1 MGRFLQPLLLAVSAI
16 ISLPNAGYA
25 LPTLDQPDDDS
36 IFDRGHVFQDFGLT
50 TYKRQQD
57 KVPLRI
63 LSLGASIMSGV
74 GSSTGDG
81 SRKPLRDALRFD
93 GWEVNM
99 VGSLHSGKMK
109 DKDHE
114 AVPGDKINQVR
125 ARLKHSLPYKPN
137 IVLINAGTNDAIQND
152 DPSGAGNRM
161 NNVLNDIWG
170 AEGMG
175 DTCVML
181 STILDITEKT
191 GRVNRVII
199 NNRNRSLVTDRAND
213 GKCIYL
219 ADMDP
224 PGSGGGW
231 ITWDDYDPK
240 ETTKVHPNDEG
251 HRKMAYVFY
260 KAINEAAKDSK
271 IVETGSFEASD
282 PVCDKVYGNGIPA
295 GGKTQR
301 GSGEHDGIYLH
312 KAEEKGVI
320 LTVESDWDRN
330 QWRFARL
337 FSRGY
342 DDLVG
347 WFELEP
353 GVHAFGVWKNSA
365 DGQGK
370 FTRIGDLHPNMY
382 CIPRGLHFIDMNA
395 DGLDDIV
402 CIGQEGNLYLS
413 INKGD
418 GNGDKPPTFG
428 FLDKI
433 KENEGY
439 AQDRVRLADI
449 DGDGRGDYGILD
461 DGGNVHF
468 WRNGGVKNKPEF
480 WQKLGLRFPAKGMGD
495 IRGVRFEDIN
505 GDGRDD
511 WMWVREDGMTDT
523 WTNSRSCLKGKEGD
537 GLNVA
542 WRQGFRDGYKKN
554 EHWTHF
560 GMMDY
565 QTNDEQNLRGRIHF
579 ARIYGTPSAFGN
591 LGRQDYVFLQHET
604 KKKKHV
610 FKMRVWKNIGQ
621 GGTKVLADGKKYCNM
636 AGHDDGKE
644 DYEIRDDDPG
654 GFWDPSPGQIWTPPR
669 EMHRRDLHLADWDN
683 DGDCDII
690 YVDPKSGQLEVF
702 INKYPETKKWE
713 FSPLSNAAPSL
724 HCNQEKGIGI
734 HDLAVRFA
742 DITGNGRA
750 DYLCIE
756 KDGRVTGFVHN
767 DDGSFEDVGQIK
779 FADGRDR
786 ANLRWADVNG
796 DGRDDMLWV
805 DKFTGDASVWYNEDR
820 FDNRDQNSGS
830 SFRWRKIDKPVF
842 RGDVAGT
849 CMYYPDLDG
858 NGRADQHSILG
869 TWTNEARTSFNPSCG
884 VTDEEGDDS
893 NSLEDPKLP
902 VMPSD
907 GDGNAS
913 DEWRKINC
921 QNEGV
926 TDHTM
931 YGPDRWKQVDADGA
945 WVSVIESW
953 QANITAGRAQK
964 HLANNISNYFNGP
977 QDMFCETFAE
987 EGSGCEDLHLQCNSV
1002 NAPAGYFIIHSF
1014 ENLYAMHDNIWKA
1027 VDSAILTNDIG
1038 SIASNFGKIP
1048 TKSSGVAVSILI
1060 DIALTAWGLVMGP
1073 AWNKLIGPK
1082 FSDGTT
1088 ASTVKDT
1095 TNDIVKNSMTLT
1107 KDILNSRAKD
1117 QLGVQNGLTEQMKA
1131 LTQAWKDSVLATQQ
1145 WLFGETDEDNLQ
1157 LGNLISDASMFGDNW
1172 LLDRQE
1178 HAKQVKRAIN
1188 TFLIPLAWAYSPDV
1202 IYPFIASS
1210 DVACDKDPGWND
1222 NNQYWI
1228 ENTAKDNGRYCHN
1241 GKSFWLLMG
1250 RDKKTQCDNK
1260 SGDMWCGKFDSPP
1273 GFSDLVDKAFTDISL
1288 ENVVVGS
1295 INTKEANGGK
1305 NGGYKINIEAPGK
1318 KVLESFL
1325 EKGIESPGI
1334 WNFPICSME
1343 EVIENYYRWFQNDLD
1358 DMANFPCNA

>member
-1 MGRFLQPLLLAVSAI
+1 MGRFMQSLLLTTSVI
-16 ISLPNAGYA
+16 LSLSTTGCAF
-25 LPTLDQPDDDS
+25 PTLSHLDDES
-36 IFDRGHVFQDFGLT
+36 IFGRGHVFADFGPAAH
-50 TYKRQQD
+50 KRQQE

-93 GWEVNM
+93 GWEINM

-114 AVPGDKINQVR
+114 AVPGDKINQVCD
-125 ARLKHSLPYKPN
+125 RLKNSLSYKPN
-137 IVLINAGTNDAIQND
+137 IVIINAGTNDAIQND

-161 NNVLNDIWG
+161 NDILNGIWG

-181 STILDITEKT
+181 SIILDTTDKT
-191 GRVNRVII
+191 GRVNRLTI
-199 NNRNRSLVTDRAND
+199 NNRYRSVVTDRAKE

-271 IVETGSFEASD
+271 IVGTGDFEASN
-282 PVCDKVYGNGIPA
+282 PVCDKVFGNGIPA

-320 LTVESDWDRN
+320 LTIESDWDRN

-337 FSRGY
+337 FSRNY

-402 CIGQEGNLYLS
+402 CVGPEGNLYLS

-418 GNGDKPPTFG
+418 GNGNNPPSFE

-439 AQDRVRLADI
+439 KQDRVRLADI

-468 WRNGGVKNKPEF
+468 WR
-480 WQKLGLRFPAKGMGD
+480 
-495 IRGVRFEDIN
+495 
-505 GDGRDD
+505 
-511 WMWVREDGMTDT
+511 
-523 WTNSRSCLKGKEGD
+523 
-537 GLNVA
+537 
-542 WRQGFRDGYKKN
+542 
-554 EHWTHF
+554 
-560 GMMDY
+560 
-565 QTNDEQNLRGRIHF
+565 
-579 ARIYGTPSAFGN
+579 
-591 LGRQDYVFLQHET
+591 
-604 KKKKHV
+604 
-610 FKMRVWKNIGQ
+610 
-621 GGTKVLADGKKYCNM
+621 
-636 AGHDDGKE
+636 
-644 DYEIRDDDPG
+644 
-654 GFWDPSPGQIWTPPR
+654 
-669 EMHRRDLHLADWDN
+669 
-683 DGDCDII
+683 
-690 YVDPKSGQLEVF
+690 
-702 INKYPETKKWE
+702 
-713 FSPLSNAAPSL
+713 
-724 HCNQEKGIGI
+724 
-734 HDLAVRFA
+734 
-742 DITGNGRA
+742 
-750 DYLCIE
+750 
-756 KDGRVTGFVHN
+756 
-767 DDGSFEDVGQIK
+767 
-779 FADGRDR
+779 
-786 ANLRWADVNG
+786 
-796 DGRDDMLWV
+796 
-805 DKFTGDASVWYNEDR
+805 
-820 FDNRDQNSGS
+820 
-830 SFRWRKIDKPVF
+830 
-842 RGDVAGT
+842 
-849 CMYYPDLDG
+849 
-858 NGRADQHSILG
+858 
-869 TWTNEARTSFNPSCG
+869 
-884 VTDEEGDDS
+884 
-893 NSLEDPKLP
+893 
-902 VMPSD
+902 
-907 GDGNAS
+907 
-913 DEWRKINC
+913 
-921 QNEGV
+921 
-926 TDHTM
+926 
-931 YGPDRWKQVDADGA
+931 KQVDADGA

-953 QANITAGRAQK
+953 QSNITAGRAQK
-964 HLANNISNYFNGP
+964 HLSNNISNYFNGP

-987 EGSGCEDLHLQCNSV
+987 EGSGCKDLHLQCSSV

-1038 SIASNFGKIP
+1038 TIAEKFGKIP
-1048 TKSSGVAVSILI
+1048 TKSSGVAVSILV

-1082 FSDGTT
+1082 FSDGST

-1107 KDILNSRAKD
+1107 KDILNSRA
-1117 QLGVQNGLTEQMKA
+1117 
-1131 LTQAWKDSVLATQQ
+1131 VLATQK
-1145 WLFGETDEDNLQ
+1145 WLFGGTDEGNLQ

-1172 LLDRQE
+1172 LLDRKE
-1178 HAKQVKRAIN
+1178 HATQVKRAIN

-1210 DVACDKDPGWND
+1210 DVACDKDPGWNN

-1228 ENTAKDNGRYCHN
+1228 EDTAKDSGRYCQN
-1241 GKSFWLLMG
+1241 
-1250 RDKKTQCDNK
+1250 
-1260 SGDMWCGKFDSPP
+1260 GDMWCGKFDSPP
-1273 GFSDLVDKAFTDISL
+1273 GFSDLVDKTFTDISL

-1295 INTKEANGGK
+1295 INTKEANGGN
-1305 NGGYKINIEAPGK
+1305 NGGYKIGIEAPGK
-1318 KVLESFL
+1318 KVLETFID
-1325 EKGIESPGI
+1325 KGIESPGI

-1343 EVIENYYRWFQNDLD
+1343 EVVENYYRWFQNDLD